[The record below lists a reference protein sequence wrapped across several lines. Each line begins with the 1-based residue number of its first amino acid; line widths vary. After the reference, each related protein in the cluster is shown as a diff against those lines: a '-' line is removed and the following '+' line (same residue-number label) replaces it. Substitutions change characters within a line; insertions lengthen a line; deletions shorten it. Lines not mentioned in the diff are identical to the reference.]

1 MKKNKTRKEWVKN
14 LLIVFLAVMLVLT
27 FCSNT
32 IMNMYLPE
40 VQTEAV
46 RSGKIQDSI
55 RGSGVAEL
63 NQAYQIKLPSVR
75 TVKTVLVKEG
85 QEVKVGDVLF
95 QLDKGD
101 EAELDAAKSTY
112 LEYQTEYQKKL
123 IGKDYNYDKEELA
136 IESARLDYKKAVKAL
151 NTAVKNKK
159 QAKKKTKE
167 LNSVNNKVAEL
178 EKSSASYEQK
188 IAGVGD
194 VDEKSA
200 YDDLE
205 SKKRTLTVLKNEL
218 SDIDNDIAALKEA
231 GAPQS
236 DITEKERARRDKA
249 AEVNNMQ
256 ADVDSA
262 SEAVN
267 AAAANADKVKVYTDK
282 KAKIDAQLETYRASQ
297 AKLSAELEALNAS
310 MSKEEAQAQ
319 VTEKELAWNNLIAD
333 YEIKKSEDSYN
344 KQTDDI
350 DLKAAKDKLDEQK
363 KLVDELTDTIG
374 KSEITAQM
382 AGVVTGIS
390 CMPGDSTQPDTP
402 LAVIS
407 ADDGCFTLKVSV
419 TKEQAVKV
427 KPGQS
432 ASLTNYWGS
441 DGSAVLRSI
450 EPDTEDPANRIL
462 CLEVKGEDIAEGDTI
477 SVSIGGESK
486 EYDAIVSKN
495 SIYEDNNGKFVLV
508 ITNKNTPLG
517 TRYIAARRDVEVL
530 AEDDMRAAISME
542 TYGNDYVITASSKV
556 VEPGKQVKLKE

>member
-1 MKKNKTRKEWVKN
+1 MKNNKTRKELVKN
-14 LLIVFLAVMLVLT
+14 LLIIFLAVMLVLT

-46 RSGKIQDSI
+46 RSGKIQDSV
-55 RGSGVAEL
+55 RGSGVIEL

-95 QLDKGD
+95 KLDKGD
-101 EAELDAAKSTY
+101 EAELEAAKSAY

-159 QAKKKTKE
+159 KAGTKTKK
-167 LNSVNNKVAEL
+167 LNSVNKKIAAL
-178 EKSSASYEQK
+178 EKDIAAYEQK
-188 IAGVGD
+188 IAALGD
-194 VDEKSA
+194 VDEKAARS
-200 YDDLE
+200 DLE
-205 SKKRTLTVLKNEL
+205 AKKRTLTVLKNEL
-218 SDIDNDIAALKEA
+218 GDIDADIAALKET
-231 GAPQS
+231 GAPQA

-249 AEVNNMQ
+249 VEVNNMQ
-256 ADVDSA
+256 ADVDEV
-262 SEAVN
+262 SETVN
-267 AAAANADKVKVYTDK
+267 SAAANADKVKNYTDK
-282 KAKIDAQLETYRASQ
+282 KVKADTELETYRAKQ
-297 AKLSAELEALNAS
+297 AKLSAELEVLGAS
-310 MSKEEAQAQ
+310 ASKEEAQAQ
-319 VTEKELAWNNLIAD
+319 VTEKEIAWNNLIAD

-344 KQTDDI
+344 KQVDDI
-350 DLKAAKDKLDEQK
+350 DLKAAKDKLKSQK

-374 KSEITAQM
+374 KSEVTAQM
-382 AGVVTGIS
+382 AGIVSQIS

-419 TKEQAVKV
+419 TKEQSVKV
-427 KPGQS
+427 KQGQS

-450 EPDTEDPANRIL
+450 EPDTENPSNRIL
-462 CLEVKGEDIAEGDTI
+462 CLEVRGGDIAEGDNI

-517 TRYIAARRDVEVL
+517 TRYIATRRSVDIL
-530 AEDDMRAAISME
+530 AEDDTRAAVSME
-542 TYGNDYVITASSKV
+542 TYGNDYVITASSKA
-556 VEPGKQVKLKE
+556 VEPGEQVKLKE

>member
-1 MKKNKTRKEWVKN
+1 MKKNRTRKEWVKN

-46 RSGKIQDSI
+46 RAGKIQDSI
-55 RGSGVAEL
+55 RGSGVVEL

-75 TVKTVLVKEG
+75 TIKTVLVKNG

-101 EAELDAAKSTY
+101 ETELEAAKNTY

-136 IESARLDYKKAVKAL
+136 IESARLDYKKAVRAL
-151 NTAVKNKK
+151 NTVIKNKK
-159 QAKKKTKE
+159 EAVIKTKK
-167 LNSVNNKVAEL
+167 LNSVNKKIAAL
-178 EKSSASYEQK
+178 EKSIAEYEQN
-188 IAGVGD
+188 IAALGD
-194 VDEKSA
+194 VDEKA
-200 YDDLE
+200 AHDDLE
-205 SKKRTLTVLKNEL
+205 AKKRTLTTLKNEL
-218 SDIDNDIAALKEA
+218 GDIDADIVTLKES
-231 GAPQS
+231 GASQAE
-236 DITEKERARRDKA
+236 ITEKERMRRDKA
-249 AEVNNMQ
+249 VEVNNMQ
-256 ADVDSA
+256 ADVNAA
-262 SEAVN
+262 SEAVTS
-267 AAAANADKVKVYTDK
+267 AAAGADKIKNYNAQK
-282 KAKIDAQLETYRASQ
+282 GKYSRELEEYQAKQ
-297 AKLSAELEALNAS
+297 AKLTARLEVLNAS
-310 MSKEEAQAQ
+310 MSKEEAQEQ
-319 VTEKELAWNNLIAD
+319 VTEKEIAWNNLIAD

-350 DLKAAKDKLDEQK
+350 DLKAAKDKLESQK

-374 KSEITAQM
+374 KSEVTAQM
-382 AGVVTGIS
+382 AGIVSQIS

-427 KPGQS
+427 KQGQS
-432 ASLTNYWGS
+432 ATLTNYWGS

-450 EPDTEDPANRIL
+450 EPDAEDSANRIL
-462 CLEVKGEDIAEGDTI
+462 CLEVKGEDIAEGDNI

-517 TRYIAARRDVEVL
+517 TRYIATRRNIDIL
-530 AEDDMRAAISME
+530 AEDDIRAAISME
-542 TYGNDYVITASSKV
+542 TYGNDYVITASSKA
-556 VEPGKQVKLKE
+556 VEPGEQVKLKE